1 MRNRRL
7 LTLLTALIALFAA
20 TVAVPATAGA
30 QRVVAIEG
38 ATQVADSLGFA
49 SGGVHLENGKAVV
62 SVVDGVAERKV
73 RAAGLTAKKVKRS
86 FSALTAVKNELD
98 KIKNVPQTAWGID
111 TSTNQVVVSI
121 YDSATKATA
130 DRVTAAAAKYGDS
143 VRVERRTG
151 KLSLH
156 IAGGEQISSSA
167 GTNCSLG
174 FNVTRDGQPFMLTAG
189 HCTNAGGTWS
199 GGDVTGAPVVASNSP
214 GADTGLLARPNG
226 TGPGQ
231 IVTGQRITSAAV
243 PLVGQQIQSHGKT
256 TGTRAGRILAVNQ
269 SVNTNV
275 GVINNTF
282 IAEIVTLPG
291 DSGGP
296 AYAGTRGL
304 GTLSGG
310 DDRVSFYY
318 PLTLAMQA
326 YRLRLA

>member
-1 MRNRRL
+1 MRYRRL
-7 LTLLTALIALFAA
+7 LTLFAALIALLAA
-20 TVAVPATAGA
+20 TAAIPATSSA
-30 QRVVAIEG
+30 QGSVDVA
-38 ATQVADSLGFA
+38 TRVADSVGFA
-49 SGGVHLENGKAVV
+49 SGGIHLENGKAVV
-62 SVVDGVAERKV
+62 NVVDDAAERKV
-73 RAAGLTAKKVKRS
+73 RSAGLKAKKVKRS
-86 FSALTAVKNELD
+86 LSALTEVKNQLD
-98 KIKNVPQTAWGID
+98 KIRNVPQTAWGID
-111 TSTNQVVVSI
+111 TSANQVVVTV
-121 YDSATKATA
+121 YDTATKTSA
-130 DRVTAAAAKYGDS
+130 DRVTAAAAAFGDS
-143 VRVERRTG
+143 VRIERRTG

-167 GTNCSLG
+167 GANCSLG

-199 GGDVTGAPVVASNSP
+199 GGDVTGAPVVASDCP

-231 IVTGQRITSAAV
+231 IVNGQRITSAAV

-256 TGTRAGRILAVNQ
+256 TGTRAGRIIAVNQ
-269 SVNTNV
+269 SVNTDV

-326 YRLRLA
+326 YRLKLA